1 MALISNSP
9 ADLRGVRDATAG
21 GSTSRSDASVIFRGV
36 VAFALANALW
46 LIWSSRFPPLQDYPD
61 WVYQGWLLSRIIS
74 GHAMSGYTLAH
85 YPVPNTSVTLALGL
99 LDLAIAPQISG
110 KILLTLIV
118 GLFVFGSIY
127 LLKLLNRSER
137 NPLLLVP
144 LVLVFNFSLLFGG
157 LACALG
163 LGGLFLY
170 AGYLFRRMSAPATI
184 NPLIVLI
191 ASCALFLTHIAD
203 YGAAGVV
210 TAAIL
215 ITQPDRLMLRRMA
228 LPWLPSGGLLIWSTL
243 GQKLTGG
250 LAAHAVWKFWSAHQ
264 LAGAM
269 VAAFP
274 VFTGFLP
281 WVGFDSP
288 LVPVAAAI
296 NLLWCVGIVIACLVA
311 AAAVFRKQGSVSH
324 AVSLAT
330 ALSVIAV
337 VAGGYAYGIFISPG
351 GRFLLPA
358 AWLALC
364 WLGSSRLATQGGRM
378 RRALSI
384 VLIAVIFA
392 QAAWLDHSFSVVGAH
407 LEVEY
412 QKFRSAPTRAAF
424 CAEYRDVMTRSWP
437 SHPQP
442 LRQWFFPAYAPIV
455 RLPYYLYIERADSA
469 PINPVGF
476 LIKRPNG
483 DFNDVC
489 GRGGIAGGRP

>member
-1 MALISNSP
+1 MALISNSA
-9 ADLRGVRDATAG
+9 ADLRGVRDTTAAG
-21 GSTSRSDASVIFRGV
+21 PTSRSDASVIFRGV

-74 GHAMSGYTLAH
+74 GHAMSGYAVAH
-85 YPVPNTSVTLALGL
+85 YPVPNTSVTLTLGL
-99 LDLAIAPQISG
+99 LDLAIAPEISG

-127 LLKLLNRSER
+127 LLKSLNRSER
-137 NPLLLVP
+137 NPLLLAP

-163 LGGLFLY
+163 LGGFFLY
-170 AGYLFRRMSAPATI
+170 AGYLFRRLSRPATI

-203 YGAAGVV
+203 YGAAGLV
-210 TAAIL
+210 TAAIF
-215 ITQPDRLMLRRMA
+215 ITQPDRLMFRRMA

-264 LAGAM
+264 LVGAT

-274 VFTGFLP
+274 VFVGFLP
-281 WVGFDSP
+281 WVGFDNP
-288 LVPVAAAI
+288 IVPAAAAI
-296 NLLWCVGIVIACLVA
+296 NALSCAGIVIACFVA
-311 AAAVFRKQGSVSH
+311 AKAVFREVGTDR
-324 AVSLAT
+324 AVPLAT
-330 ALSVIAV
+330 ALSMVAV

-358 AWLALC
+358 AWLAFC
-364 WLGSSRLATQGGRM
+364 WLGASRLATRDGRVP
-378 RRALSI
+378 RALSI
-384 VLIAVIFA
+384 VLIGVIFA
-392 QAAWLDHSFSVVGAH
+392 QAVWLDRSFSVVGAH

-424 CAEYRDVMTRSWP
+424 CAEYRDVMARSWP

-483 DFNDVC
+483 DFDDVC
-489 GRGGIAGGRP
+489 GPDGIAGGQP